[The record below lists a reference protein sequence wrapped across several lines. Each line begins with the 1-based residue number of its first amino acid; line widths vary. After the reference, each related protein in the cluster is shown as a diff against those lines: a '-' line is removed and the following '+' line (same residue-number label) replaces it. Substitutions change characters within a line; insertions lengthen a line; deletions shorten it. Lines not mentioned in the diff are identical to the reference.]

1 MQSRPKRAAFK
12 GRSLRERVAEENRTT
27 VTDNPL

>member
-12 GRSLRERVAEENRTT
+12 GRSLRERTAEEKGAT
-27 VTDNPL
+27 VADNPL